1 MEYKMPMWDQE
12 EAVEIKPEMKFASN
26 CPCVNTA
33 CSRHGF
39 CDVCKEFHT
48 HMDHLSTCMRR
59 QPPEPL

>member
-12 EAVEIKPEMKFASN
+12 MTVEIKPEMHFASN

-39 CDVCKEFHT
+39 CDICKEFHT

-59 QPPEPL
+59 APPKPL

>member
-12 EAVEIKPEMKFASN
+12 EPVEIKPEMRFASN

-39 CDVCKEFHT
+39 CDVCTEFHT
-48 HMDHLSTCMRR
+48 HMDHLSTGMRR
-59 QPPEPL
+59 EAPKP